1 MPPSFS
7 HPPESTPLLHG
18 HRTEVSIK
26 LRAHFWAHSL
36 MTVESFFL
44 RLTQNFQ
51 MSYETDAVK
60 PGHLKEDD
68 IIIAYVRPFA
78 FESSAILT

>member
-1 MPPSFS
+1 
-7 HPPESTPLLHG
+7 
-18 HRTEVSIK
+18 
-26 LRAHFWAHSL
+26 

-44 RLTQNFQ
+44 RLTQNLQ

-68 IIIAYVRPFA
+68 IIIAYVPPFA
-78 FESSAILT
+78 LESSAILT